1 MLRALAFALICCGWL
16 LGQQK
21 YTGPMPEKADLPYLV
36 HADNLVATEAGE
48 AKEEDRKGDHIAI
61 IPGATSPAATP
72 LTSPIFIIRADK
84 ISPDQLEIYKLETK
98 NGQREVI
105 LAHKNKPVAKP
116 IISNV
121 TKVGDDLYKLEVE
134 QDLPVG
140 EYSISP
146 RGSNQVFC
154 FRVY

>member
-1 MLRALAFALICCGWL
+1 MLRSIAFVLICSGTL
-16 LGQQK
+16 FGQK
-21 YTGPMPEKADLPYLV
+21 YTGPKPEKADLPYLV

-48 AKEEDRKGDHIAI
+48 AKEEDRKGDRIAI

-84 ISPDQLEIYKLETK
+84 MNPDQLEIYKLESK
-98 NGQREVI
+98 NGNREVV
-105 LAHKNKPVAKP
+105 LSHKKKPVAKP
-116 IISNV
+116 ITSNV
-121 TKVGDDLYKLEVE
+121 TKVGDDLYKLEVD
-134 QDLPVG
+134 QDLPPG

-146 RGSNQVFC
+146 RDSELVFC

>member
-1 MLRALAFALICCGWL
+1 MLRTLAFGLIGFAAL

-21 YTGPMPEKADLPYLV
+21 YAGRRPEKADLPYLV

-61 IPGATSPAATP
+61 IAGATSPAATP

-84 ISPDQLEIYKLETK
+84 IIPDQLEIYRLETK
-98 NGQREVI
+98 NGQREVV
-105 LAHKNKPVAKP
+105 LAHKGKPVAKR

-121 TKVGDDLYKLEVE
+121 TKVGEDLYKLEVE
-134 QDLPVG
+134 QDLAPG

-146 RGSNQVFC
+146 RDSELVFC